1 MYKKQTFA
9 YIHEE
14 KVKVDTVKD
23 NYEIANQE
31 ARELFGNTA
40 FAVDSTMYSV
50 SEGDYYKEGVFYLK
64 DGVTP
69 IPREHT
75 PEEDASIALADAK
88 KNAANVEYMAL
99 MANIEL

>member
-14 KVKVDTVKD
+14 TVKVDTVKD

-40 FAVDSTMYSV
+40 FAVDSTMYPV
-50 SEGDYYKEGVFYLK
+50 SEGDYYKDGIFYFK